1 MYSYLSGRKQRVV
14 VDGDTPSI
22 QPVASGVPQGSVLG
36 PLLFIIYIDG
46 VESVT
51 LSDGTV
57 VTLADDMVLYRP
69 IRTQNDYRFLQRDIE
84 AVARWIQRLNLQFNT
99 NKCKF
104 MVLSRKK
111 SSIEPPA
118 IILNGLPIERV
129 SQFKYLGVR
138 ISYDLSWSLHVGKI
152 CAMGRRL
159 VGLLHR
165 RFHAAD
171 TSTCKQLY
179 VSFIRPYLEYA
190 CQVWD
195 PHLKKD
201 IEAIESVQKFA
212 VKVCTRQWDTPYQS
226 LLTST
231 GLQNLKTGGDT

>member
-1 MYSYLSGRKQRVV
+1 MYLSGRKQRVV
-14 VDGDTPSI
+14 VDGDTSSI

-46 VESVT
+46 VT
-51 LSDGTV
+51 LSDDTV
-57 VTLADDMVLYRP
+57 VTFADDMVLYRP

-84 AVARWIQRLNLQFNT
+84 AVARWIQSLNLQFNT

-104 MVLSRKK
+104 MVLSRRR

-118 IILNGLPIERV
+118 IILSGLPIERV
-129 SQFKYLGVR
+129 SQFKYLGVH
-138 ISYDLSWSLHVGKI
+138 ISSDLSWSLHVGKI
-152 CAMGRRL
+152 CTKGR
-159 VGLLHR
+159 GLLYR

-179 VSFIRPYLEYA
+179 VSFIRPHLKYA

-195 PHLKKD
+195 PHLKD

-212 VKVCTRQWDTPYQS
+212 VRACTRQWDTPYQS

-231 GLQNLKTGGDT
+231 GLPTLEDTWTDH